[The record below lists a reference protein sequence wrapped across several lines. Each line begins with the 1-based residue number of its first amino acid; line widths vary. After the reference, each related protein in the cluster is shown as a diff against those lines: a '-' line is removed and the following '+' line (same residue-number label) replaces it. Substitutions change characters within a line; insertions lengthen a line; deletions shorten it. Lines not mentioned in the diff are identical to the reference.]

1 MSQWHEDDAFW
12 TTFYPVMFPE
22 TRWGVADG
30 EVRSALSLLH
40 ITESVD
46 VLDFCCGPG
55 RHAIA
60 LAKLGHRVLGVDRTA
75 FYLDIAKEK
84 ANEAGVDVV
93 FERGDV
99 RDFRRQGYFDCAI
112 SLFTSFGYF
121 QDPADDLKVLENVY
135 ASLRPGGQLLM
146 DLSGK
151 EVVQNAFSSYCCTEI
166 EPGVAWVEDRKV
178 WGDWDGIENK
188 WTLQRGEEKFEH
200 TLLIRLYSGE
210 ALKKALL
217 DVGFSRV
224 DLFGSLA
231 GDPYNDMA
239 RRLVAVGVK

>member
-1 MSQWHEDDAFW
+1 MSEWHENDAFW
-12 TTFYPVMFPE
+12 TAFYPVMFSDA
-22 TRWGVADG
+22 RWAVADG
-30 EVRSALSLLH
+30 EVQSALSLLDMH
-40 ITESVD
+40 APVD

-75 FYLDIAKEK
+75 FYLDVGKKKAKDT
-84 ANEAGVDVV
+84 GVNVV
-93 FERGDV
+93 FERADV
-99 RDFRRQGYFDCAI
+99 RLFRRVEAFDCAL

-121 QDPADDLKVLENVY
+121 QDPADDLRVLENVY
-135 ASLRPGGQLLM
+135 ASLRPGGKLLM

-151 EVVQNAFSSYCCTEI
+151 EVVEKALTPYSCTEP
-166 EPGVAWVEDRKV
+166 EPGLIWKEDRKV
-178 WGDWDGIENK
+178 LGDWDGIENT
-188 WTLQRGEEKFEH
+188 WTLLHGEEKFEH
-200 TLLIRLYSGE
+200 TLFIRLYSGE

-224 DLFGSLA
+224 DLFGSLD
-231 GDPYNDMA
+231 GDPYDDMA